1 MKHSIDDLAILGGSP
16 TFQNKLHVGKP
27 NIGNRK
33 RFLARLN
40 DILDQKW
47 LTNDG
52 PYVQQF
58 EERIRELTGVKN
70 CVATCNGTLA
80 LEIAIKAAQLT
91 GEVIVPAFTF
101 VATAH
106 ALQWLDIV
114 PVLCDVDASHNIDP
128 HQVEQM
134 ITPRTTAI
142 IGVHLW
148 GRPCDIA
155 ALTNLAE
162 RHNLKLLFD
171 AAHAFGCSYKGRM
184 IGNFGTAEIFSF
196 HATKFLNAF
205 EGGAI
210 VTNDD
215 ELASNARLMRNFGF
229 AGYDNVVQLG
239 TNGKMNEVSAAMGL
253 TSLESLA
260 DFIEVNRN
268 NYETYSRELADVR
281 GLSLSKYNENEKC
294 NYQYVV
300 LHVDPDVTTID
311 RDQLVE
317 VLWAENVIARK
328 YFAPGCHRMS
338 PYRSQY
344 SAANSRFHFTE
355 LLSERLLCLPT
366 GTAITE
372 KDILE
377 ICAIIRL
384 VIQNGDEV
392 ARKIQGRHM
401 RLRT

>member
-27 NIGNRK
+27 NIGNRE

-47 LTNDG
+47 LTNNG